1 MTVNKQAIIRLSKY
15 KSALNKLR
23 ALGFKKVYSDNL
35 ADSAGVTSAQVRKDF
50 SMFEITGN
58 KRGGYNVD
66 DLLNKLNFV
75 LGKDK
80 IYDIIIVGVGNIGAA
95 LLKYKGF
102 EKEGLRIVAG
112 FDIDSLKINRELPV
126 PILPIEEM
134 SDFVKKNKIKIA
146 IIATP
151 ELAAQEVLDELIK
164 VGVKGF
170 LNFTPIRLKAP
181 ENIVINNVDIYAEIE
196 KIIYFISAIEKS
208 KDSKLE
214 NKKLENIDLED
225 E

>member
-1 MTVNKQAIIRLSKY
+1 MAVNKQAIIRLSKY

-80 IYDIIIVGVGNIGAA
+80 IYDLIIVGIGNIGAA

-112 FDIDSLKINRELPV
+112 FDIDPAKINREASVPV
-126 PILPIEEM
+126 LPIEEM
-134 SDFVKKNKIKIA
+134 ADFVRKNKIKIA
-146 IIATP
+146 IISTP
-151 ELAAQEVLDELIK
+151 ELSAQQVLDEL
-164 VGVKGF
+164 VRAGVKGF
-170 LNFTPIRLKAP
+170 LNFTPIRLRAP
-181 ENIVINNVDIYAEIE
+181 EDVVINNVDIYAEIE
-196 KIIYFISAIEKS
+196 KIIYFISAMERSTNGKFEDI
-208 KDSKLE
+208 KLE
-214 NKKLENIDLED
+214 NYSVEE
-225 E
+225 

>member
-151 ELAAQEVLDELIK
+151 ELAAQEVLD
-164 VGVKGF
+164 
-170 LNFTPIRLKAP
+170 
-181 ENIVINNVDIYAEIE
+181 
-196 KIIYFISAIEKS
+196 
-208 KDSKLE
+208 
-214 NKKLENIDLED
+214 
-225 E
+225 